1 MMRGAGLQHFRQMV
15 EEASDAIL
23 LLDRAGIIRYAN
35 AAAAR
40 LFGHPLKTLQG
51 HEFGF
56 VVVPDEPTEI
66 QIPHPRRGVVSADVR
81 TVPMDMQG
89 EPVWVVYL
97 RDVTDRKRAE
107 QATRENEV
115 IFQHLLQEVPDIAIQ
130 GYHLDGTVF
139 YWNRASQR
147 VFGYD
152 AGEALQASLLDLI
165 VPENLRGEMEENL
178 RGMRAEGTPPESGPL
193 TLRHKDGHPVEIYCV
208 HAALEYGPEDTRLF
222 CMGVDLT
229 EKQRDQLR
237 LRETIRAGNIGLFD
251 WDLRTDK
258 VFYSRE
264 WKAQLGYEDWE
275 IGDDFSEWRSRLHP
289 DDLEPAQRKVA
300 AFLANPEGRYINEA
314 RMRHKDGSY
323 RWILAQGSLIR
334 GADGHPARLL
344 GSHLDITQRHVTEES
359 LQRLAFAVDQ
369 SPSIVVITDTTGLI
383 RYVNRQFCH
392 ITGYTESEVMGMNA
406 QRLGSGLPGDDK
418 DPGLFEK
425 LSRGGTWEGQ
435 FKNRRRNGEIYWER
449 ARIYPIRDGQ
459 GHITHYIKLAEDITD
474 RKHLSDRLDYLAF
487 HDPLTGLANRDLF
500 LDRLG
505 QALAVAR
512 RDDHV
517 LAVGLLDL
525 DDFKVVND
533 SLGHE
538 QGDRLL
544 VQVARR
550 LRAHLREG
558 DTLARFG
565 GDEFVLLLSP
575 LERPQDVIPVVEH
588 LQQAFAEPFLLG
600 DNSPMVLGFS
610 IGIAVFPQDSDR
622 AEELIRHA
630 DAAMYRAKNQGR
642 HNYNFYTRELDTQ
655 LHERMTVDQ
664 AMRRGLENQEFLLHF
679 QPRVDLAS
687 GRIHSLEALV
697 RWQHPE
703 WGLVSPGRFIPLAEE
718 TGFILAL
725 GPEILRQACLQIRAW
740 EAAGLEAPP
749 VAVNLSGREF
759 QQKGLVERT
768 LETLEET
775 GVEPGHIEFEITESA
790 AMRSVER
797 TIRILSRMHEQ
808 GFHISIDDFGTAYS
822 SLNYL
827 KRLPVQAIKIDQS
840 FVMDLGDDP
849 DAHPEDAAIVRAI
862 IGLGETLG
870 LEVIAEGVET
880 AAQQRFLL
888 AHGCRIGQGF
898 LFNRPQPAGIIARH
912 LPARTRAI
920 ATQALRGRS

>member
-1 MMRGAGLQHFRQMV
+1 MHRAGLRHFRQMV

-23 LLDRAGIIRYAN
+23 LLDPSGNIRYAN
-35 AAAAR
+35 PAAAQ
-40 LFGHPLKTLQG
+40 LFGYPLDALMG
-51 HEFGF
+51 EAFGF

-81 TVPMDMQG
+81 TVPMDMEG

-115 IFQHLLQEVPDIAIQ
+115 IFQELLQEIPDIAIQ
-130 GYHLDGTVF
+130 GYRLDGTVF
-139 YWNRASQR
+139 YWNRASER
-147 VFGYD
+147 VFGYP
-152 AGEALQASLLDLI
+152 AEEALQANLLDLI
-165 VPENLRGEMEENL
+165 VPDNLREEMEENL
-178 RGMRAEGTPPESGPL
+178 RGMRVEGTPPDSTPL

-208 HAALEYGPEDTRLF
+208 HAALEYGPGDMRMF

-237 LRETIRAGNIGLFD
+237 LKETIRAGNIGLFD

-264 WKAQLGYEDWE
+264 WKAQLGHEDWE
-275 IGDDFSEWRSRLHP
+275 IGEDLNEWRSRLHP
-289 DDLEPAQRKVA
+289 DDLGPSQRKVE
-300 AFLANPEGRYINEA
+300 AFLANPEGRFVNEA
-314 RMRHKDGSY
+314 RMRHKDGGY

-369 SPSIVVITDTTGLI
+369 SPSIVVITDTAGLI

-392 ITGYTESEVMGMNA
+392 ISGYESEEVTGMNA
-406 QRLGSGLPGDDK
+406 QRLGSGAPGSGK
-418 DPGLFEK
+418 PTALFQT
-425 LSRGGTWEGQ
+425 LARGGVWEGQ
-435 FKNRRRNGEIYWER
+435 FKNRRKNGEIYWER
-449 ARIYPIRDGQ
+449 ARIYPIRDAQ
-459 GHITHYIKLAEDITD
+459 GAITHYIKLAEDITD
-474 RKHLSDRLDYLAF
+474 QKHLSERLDYLAF
-487 HDPLTGLANRDLF
+487 HDPLTGLANRELL

-512 RDDHV
+512 RDHHV
-517 LAVGLLDL
+517 LAVGFLDL

-533 SLGHE
+533 SLGHD

-544 VQVARR
+544 LQVARR
-550 LRAHLREG
+550 LRSHLREG
-558 DTLARFG
+558 DTVARFG
-565 GDEFVLLLSP
+565 GDEFVLMLSS
-575 LERPQDVIPVVEH
+575 LDKPQDVIPVVEH
-588 LQQAFAEPFLLG
+588 LQQAFTTPFLLG
-600 DNSPMVLGFS
+600 DDSPMVLGFS
-610 IGIAVFPQDSDR
+610 IGIAVYPQDCDR
-622 AEELIRHA
+622 GEELIRHA
-630 DAAMYRAKNQGR
+630 EAAMYRAKSQGR
-642 HNYNFYTRELDTQ
+642 HSYNFYTQELDTQ
-655 LHERMTVDQ
+655 LQERMTVDQ
-664 AMRRGLENQEFLLHF
+664 AMRRGLENHEFLLHF
-679 QPRVDLAS
+679 QPRVDLAT

-740 EAAGLEAPP
+740 DASGVQAPP

-759 QQKGLVERT
+759 QQEGIVERI
-768 LETLEET
+768 LETLQET
-775 GVEPGHIEFEITESA
+775 GVDPTRIEFEITESA
-790 AMRSVER
+790 AMHSVDR
-797 TIRILSRMHEQ
+797 TIRTLTRLHER
-808 GFHISIDDFGTAYS
+808 GFQISIDDFGTAYS

-840 FVMDLGDDP
+840 FVMDLGDTP
-849 DAHPEDAAIVRAI
+849 EAHPEDAAIIRAI
-862 IGLGETLG
+862 IGLGDTLG

-880 AAQQRFLL
+880 PAQHRYLL
-888 AHGCRIGQGF
+888 DHGCHVGQGF
-898 LFNRPQPAGIIARH
+898 LFSQP
-912 LPARTRAI
+912 LPADEIRERLMAQTR
-920 ATQALRGRS
+920 QAPALPTGPPTP